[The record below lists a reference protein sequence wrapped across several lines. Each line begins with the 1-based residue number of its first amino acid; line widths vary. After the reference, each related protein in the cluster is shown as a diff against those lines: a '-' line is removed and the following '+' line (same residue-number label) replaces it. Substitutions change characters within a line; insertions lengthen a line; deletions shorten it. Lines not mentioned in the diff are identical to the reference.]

1 MGEEMEDTDDLFESR
16 PKRVAVWSLEDSTSQ
31 DKLVR

>member
-16 PKRVAVWSLEDSTSQ
+16 PNMVAAMSLEDSTSQ